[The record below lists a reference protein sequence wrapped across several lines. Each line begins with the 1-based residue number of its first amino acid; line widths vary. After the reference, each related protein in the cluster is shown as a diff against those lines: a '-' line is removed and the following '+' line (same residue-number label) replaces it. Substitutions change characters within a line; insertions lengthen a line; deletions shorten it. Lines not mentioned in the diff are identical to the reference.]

1 MKYNNKISFLF
12 ILFSLLLSFGEGWG
26 GASFA
31 QNKNIDTLI
40 TLLNKDKEDSSKVN
54 HLNDLGW
61 ALMFQNL
68 DSSILLGNQ
77 ALEIINN
84 HPSITGKKRS
94 ALLANTYSNLG
105 SYHLNKADFPRA
117 LDFTLKALKLN
128 KEIGN
133 KKSISKNFCNIGIAY
148 AFQLNY
154 PRALD
159 NYSKALNLAQEQN
172 DKNLAAAVMH
182 NIAGVYLSMHDFHQA
197 IYYSLKSLKIKE
209 ELGNNNSIAR
219 TLDIIGNIYESTGD
233 YPKALEYSFRALNM
247 KRASG
252 NEMETA
258 NTLIYIGS
266 IYTKQKNYKEA
277 YDYLYN
283 ALAINKKTGAKVEEK
298 MLFLTLSNLY
308 ESANIPLHDSIGGKL
323 LNMEQMR
330 LRSIYYYQHYIAIE
344 DLIFSDE
351 FKKKLELDEMNS
363 EYDKKEQVLKA
374 ENRKQQAVEEAK
386 TQRQTTITLFVA
398 FGFLLVIFFAGFI
411 FRSLRITRK
420 QKQLIESKSAET
432 ELQKKIIEEKNKDI
446 TDSIHYAKQI
456 QSALLRDEEHT
467 SMHLPEHFILFMP
480 KDIVSGD
487 FYWGAEKQEYWY
499 FAAVDCTGHG
509 VPGAIMSMLSIS
521 FLNDIISS
529 KELLSP
535 AEILNRLRDKV
546 IKELRQTGEEGG
558 SKDGMDISLCR
569 LNLKTN
575 ELQWAGAN
583 NALNLIRNGKLE
595 EIKADK
601 QPIGYYPESRPFNNN
616 EIQLQKGDSIY
627 IYSDGYAD
635 QFGGPK
641 GKKFKYKQL
650 EDLILVN
657 NHLLMNDQK
666 EIFKKN
672 FLQWKGSL
680 EQVDDV
686 CLFGVRV

>member
-1 MKYNNKISFLF
+1 MKYNHKISFLF
-12 ILFSLLLSFGEGWG
+12 ILFSLFLRFGEGWG

-40 TLLNKDKEDSSKVN
+40 TLLKKDKEDSSKVN

-61 ALMFQNL
+61 ALMYQNL

-77 ALEIINN
+77 ALEIINHLN
-84 HPSITGKKRS
+84 SIKGKRKF
-94 ALLANTYSNLG
+94 ALLANTYGNLG
-105 SYHLNKADFPRA
+105 VYHLNKADFPRA

-128 KEIGN
+128 EEIGN

-159 NYSKALNLAQEQN
+159 YYFKALNLAQEQN

-247 KRASG
+247 KRELG

-258 NTLIYIGS
+258 NTLVYIGS
-266 IYTKQKNYKEA
+266 IYTKQKNYGKA

-298 MLFLTLSNLY
+298 TLFLALSNLY
-308 ESANIPLHDSIGGKL
+308 ESSNIPLLDSVGGEL

-344 DLIFSDE
+344 DLIFSSE
-351 FKKKLELDEMNS
+351 FKKNLELEEMNN
-363 EYDKKEQVLKA
+363 EFDKKEEELKA
-374 ENRKQQAVEEAK
+374 KNRKQQAVAEAK
-386 TQRQTTITLFVA
+386 SQKQKMIIFFVA
-398 FGFLLVIFFAGFI
+398 FGFLLVVLFAGFI
-411 FRSLRITRK
+411 FRTLRITRR

-487 FYWGAEKQEYWY
+487 FYWGAEKQQYWY

-529 KELLSP
+529 EELLSS

-558 SKDGMDISLCR
+558 SKDGMDISLCK

-601 QPIGYYPESRPFNNN
+601 QPIGYYPESRPFTNH

-627 IYSDGYAD
+627 IYSDGYVD

-650 EDLILVN
+650 EDLILAN
-657 NHLLMNDQK
+657 NHLLLKDQK
-666 EIFKKN
+666 EIYKKN
-672 FLQWKGSL
+672 FIQWKGSL

>member
-1 MKYNNKISFLF
+1 MKNNHKISFLF
-12 ILFSLLLSFGEGWG
+12 ILFSLFLSLGEGWG
-26 GASFA
+26 GTLFA
-31 QNKNIDTLI
+31 QNKNIDSLLI
-40 TLLNKDKEDSSKVN
+40 LLKNDQPDTNKVN

-61 ALMFQNL
+61 ALMNQNP
-68 DSSILLGNQ
+68 DTAIFLGNQ
-77 ALEIINN
+77 ASTIIE
-84 HPSITGKKRS
+84 K
-94 ALLANTYSNLG
+94 LLYLPKNVQRTFLAKTYSNLG
-105 SYHLNKADFPRA
+105 
-117 LDFTLKALKLN
+117 
-128 KEIGN
+128 
-133 KKSISKNFCNIGIAY
+133 
-148 AFQLNY
+148 
-154 PRALD
+154 
-159 NYSKALNLAQEQN
+159 
-172 DKNLAAAVMH
+172 
-182 NIAGVYLSMHDFHQA
+182 
-197 IYYSLKSLKIKE
+197 IYYSLKDDNPRAIDFCRKAIKLNEELGNNKNLVKNFSNMGIAYMQQGAFPEALAYSFRSLKMAQKFGMKKTIAVQISTIGSIYMEQGNYVLALEHSLKALRIKE
-209 ELGNNNSIAR
+209 ELGDKKGISF
-219 TLDIIGNIYESTGD
+219 TLANIGNIYFGLGNYNRS
-233 YPKALEYSFRALNM
+233 LEYNFRAFQIAKEFENKVLMAQIFTNI
-247 KRASG
+247 AS
-252 NEMETA
+252 
-258 NTLIYIGS
+258 IYI
-266 IYTKQKNYKEA
+266 KQKKYKNA
-277 YDYLYN
+277 YDSLYTVFPIYFILDSKSGEQYLY
-283 ALAINKKTGAKVEEK
+283 
-298 MLFLTLSNLY
+298 LTLSELY
-308 ESANIPLHDSIGGKL
+308 ESSNVPLLDTIGGKL

-330 LRSIYYYQHYIAIE
+330 LRSIYYFKRAVEIE
-344 DLIFSDE
+344 DLIFNDE
-351 FKKKLELDEMNS
+351 FKKQMELKEVTN
-363 EYDKKEQVLKA
+363 EFDKKEEIVKA
-374 ENRKQQAVEEAK
+374 QIRKQQAVEEAK
-386 TQRQTTITLFVA
+386 NQKQTMITLFVA
-398 FGFLLVIFFAGFI
+398 FGFLLVMFFAGFI

-420 QKQLIESKSAET
+420 QKQLIESKRAET
-432 ELQKKIIEEKNKDI
+432 EIQKKIIEEKNKDI
-446 TDSIHYAKQI
+446 TDSIHYAKRI
-456 QSALLRDEEHT
+456 QDALLREETHV
-467 SMHLPEHFILFMP
+467 SMHLPEHFILFLP

-487 FYWGAEKQEYWY
+487 FYWGAEKQQYWY

-509 VPGAIMSMLSIS
+509 VPGAVMSMLSIS

-601 QPIGYYPESRPFNNN
+601 QPIGYYPESRPFTNH

-650 EDLILVN
+650 EDLILAN
-657 NHLLMNDQK
+657 NLLLMKDQK